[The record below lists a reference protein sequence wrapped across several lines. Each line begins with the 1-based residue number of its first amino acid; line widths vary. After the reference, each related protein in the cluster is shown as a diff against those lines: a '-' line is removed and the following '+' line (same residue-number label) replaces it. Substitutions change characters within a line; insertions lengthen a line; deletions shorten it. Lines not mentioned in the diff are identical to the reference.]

1 MQKER
6 NVRTART
13 IEVAGRGARA
23 RVGWRLAAGS
33 VLLASGALG
42 LALAPAGV
50 AGATQNGWGGS
61 GSGGSGGQWGGS
73 GGNGGQ
79 GCEGGITVFGGWNGS
94 GGQWGGSGGNGGQ
107 GGNGGSSSCCS
118 TQGTEALLAYP
129 SSDQQ
134 APSPG
139 PGQTGTFYYEDET
152 SLCQVT
158 ATATVKG
165 GGTVNLPV
173 TTASVY
179 PAVFWPFSPSHR
191 EVQFLRS
198 LTAVDAGL
206 GASPPNAAD
215 PLPDFPAWNGAV
227 APVVRKVQVDVPPTL
242 PPGHYTGTLTVED
255 SDGEYETYTWRF
267 SVETSTVPVG
277 AVGGLGTA
285 AVLGGGLLLVQG
297 TRRRRRVAAHA

>member
-1 MQKER
+1 M
-6 NVRTART
+6 RTART
-13 IEVAGRGARA
+13 IEAAATGTRA

-33 VLLASGALG
+33 ALLASGVLG

-50 AGATQNGWGGS
+50 AGAQQNGWGGS
-61 GSGGSGGQWGGS
+61 GGSGGSGSQWGGS

-79 GCEGGITVFGGWNGS
+79 GCEGGITVFGGWSGS
-94 GGQWGGSGGNGGQ
+94 GSHD
-107 GGNGGSSSCCS
+107 GNGGSSSCCS

-134 APSPG
+134 APRPG
-139 PGQTGTFYYEDET
+139 AGQSGIFYYEDET
-152 SLCQVT
+152 PLCKAT

-165 GGTVNLPV
+165 GGTVKLPV

-179 PAVFWPFSPSHR
+179 PAVFWPFSPSRR

-198 LTAVDAGL
+198 LTAVDASL

-227 APVVRKVQVDVPPTL
+227 APYVTKIDVSVPTNL
-242 PPGHYTGTLTVED
+242 APGRYTGTLTVKD

-267 SVETSTVPVG
+267 SVEMSTVPVG
-277 AVGGLGTA
+277 AVGGVGVA
-285 AVLGGGLLLVQG
+285 AALGGGLLLVQG
-297 TRRRRRVAAHA
+297 TRRRRRVAARA